1 MNRIRSGSISRL
13 LVFLASIA
21 GLFFVCSPAAGE
33 ECTATVA
40 TTPELRV
47 HVPAL
52 FLGPNTYSVD
62 LQYLP
67 TSDGSI
73 WFDVVGLGVAD
84 GIQCENP
91 ARFDPIAGTYEFYV
105 PTVAIGSDQYWAAFR
120 YVPETAA
127 AHPRALAAA
136 KGPKVILYGLE
147 KKGSGIPG
155 TARVPDKLKFASTLH
170 LSVGS
175 DVTFSYDMFVQAEVS
190 LLNFVMGSSQI
201 SYGTNGGL
209 LKITEASCS
218 YSGLQADEQCD
229 CTANIHGEGYFSATD
244 LNLFNI
250 DTPNPSVLLRY
261 EMGFPGPTIQVLAR
275 CCNAEGCSEV
285 VEADY
290 SDVFRNY
297 YRDLRVPG
305 IEQEASNFLAV
316 GWQYHPNPRSG
327 LYATKS
333 YPAKTI
339 SVGEGH
345 VSVTGNTDM
354 SLLESAAR

>member
-1 MNRIRSGSISRL
+1 MNRIRRGSISVL
-13 LVFLASIA
+13 LAVLASLA
-21 GLFFVCSPAAGE
+21 GIIFACAPAAGE
-33 ECTATVA
+33 ECTATVT
-40 TTPELRV
+40 TTPDLRV

-67 TSDGSI
+67 TSDGSM
-73 WFDVVGLGVAD
+73 WFDIVGMGTAD

-91 ARFDPIAGTYEFYV
+91 ARFDLIAGTYEFYV
-105 PTVAIGSDQYWAAFR
+105 PTVAIGSDLYWAAFH

-127 AHPRALAAA
+127 ALPKAAA
-136 KGPKVILYGLE
+136 AANGPKVILYGLD

-190 LLNFVMGSSQI
+190 LVNFVMGSSQI
-201 SYGTNGGL
+201 SYGRNGGL

-218 YSGLQADEQCD
+218 YSDLPADEQCE
-229 CTANIHGEGYFSATD
+229 CTANIRGEGYFSATD
-244 LNLFNI
+244 LKLFNI
-250 DTPNPSVLLRY
+250 DTPNPKVLLRY
-261 EMGFPGPTIQVLAR
+261 EMGFPGSTIQVLAR
-275 CCNAEGCSEV
+275 CCGEQGCSEV
-285 VEADY
+285 TEFDY
-290 SDVFRNY
+290 SNIFTSY
-297 YRDLRVPG
+297 YKDLRVPG
-305 IEQEASNFLAV
+305 IEQEAENFLAFD
-316 GWQYHPNPRSG
+316 WQYHPNPRSG

-339 SVGEGH
+339 SVGAGH